1 MGVSDSDVRTAPQKA
16 PQVLVVFF
24 TYTQQSA
31 MVADAMAAV
40 WRELGAVVDLAR
52 IELTDSRYAER
63 FTRFPLKRPYLDII
77 GMMPAQVRGATGQI
91 EIPAVASDGDYDL
104 VVIGSPTW
112 WIRTSLPI
120 RSYLKSD
127 AAGRILNGKRFAT
140 FVVCRRYWGFNLRA
154 VRKLGTARGG
164 QWVDGIHFSFEG
176 GQIRSLLALLSYFGK
191 GENRDR
197 YLGVRIPST
206 NLKPDYLGQA
216 QAFAAWLANELNLDG
231 SNGVNAEAG
240 PMNDIEEGS
249 A

>member
-1 MGVSDSDVRTAPQKA
+1 MGADDSGARTA

-31 MVADAMAAV
+31 KVAEAMAAV
-40 WRELGAVVDLAR
+40 WRERGAIVELAR

-91 EIPAVASDGDYDL
+91 EIPAAARDGPYDL

-120 RSYLKSD
+120 RSYLKSE

-164 QWVDGIHFSFEG
+164 QWVGGIHFSFEG

-197 YLGVRIPST
+197 YLGVRIPPT

-216 QAFAAWLANELNLDG
+216 QAFAGGLANQLNLEGRDD
-231 SNGVNAEAG
+231 SNAE
-240 PMNDIEEGS
+240 PRPTNDIQEGS

>member
-1 MGVSDSDVRTAPQKA
+1 MSAIDEGSGRS
-16 PQVLVVFF
+16 PQVLVVYF

-31 MVADAMAAV
+31 RVAEAIAAV
-40 WRELGAVVDLAR
+40 LRERGADVHLAR
-52 IELTDSRYAER
+52 VELTDSRYAER

-91 EIPAVASDGDYDL
+91 EIPAAASDGDYDL

-112 WIRTSLPI
+112 WLRTSLPI

-127 AAGRILNGKRFAT
+127 AAARIMSGKPFGV

-164 QWVDGIHFSFEG
+164 RWVDGIHFSFEG
-176 GQIRSLLALLSYFGK
+176 GQIRSLLALVSYFGK

-197 YLGVRIPST
+197 YLGVKIPPT
-206 NLKPDYLGQA
+206 NLKPDYLRHA
-216 QAFAAWLANELNLDG
+216 QAFAAGLANQLKLDG
-231 SNGVNAEAG
+231 RDGVSSATGAT
-240 PMNDIEEGS
+240 NDIEEGS
-249 A
+249 V